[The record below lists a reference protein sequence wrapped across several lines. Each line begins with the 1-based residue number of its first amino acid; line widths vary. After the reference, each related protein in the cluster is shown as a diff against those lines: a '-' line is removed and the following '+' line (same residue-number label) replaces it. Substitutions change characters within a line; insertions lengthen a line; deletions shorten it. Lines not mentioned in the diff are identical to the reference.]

1 MEKSE
6 TIAKLA
12 AALIKVQAELPTIP
26 KDRTNPITHSKYAT
40 LSAINKALL
49 PVTSK
54 NDLAVTQYP
63 VSSPSGQIGCGTL
76 LIHSSGEFINY
87 DPYLINSD
95 SNKRMSA
102 AQEGGSAITY
112 AKRYQLCAIFGIVPD
127 EDVDGATPQQQSRNQ
142 YRQNNRQGDPRSQQ
156 GYGRQQQQRN
166 QPSYNNQTGYNQ
178 NGRAQRG
185 GGQNQQRFVPINTE
199 QMSQLVGLFKAMAES
214 SGSSIVP
221 VQNGYLGKINVPNV
235 QSLSYEQ
242 ARYLIETATHDLEI
256 QNGMPQGQPGRSQQA
271 QGGMPQ

>member
-26 KDRTNPITHSKYAT
+26 KDQTNPITHSKYAA
-40 LSAINKALL
+40 LGAINKALL

-54 NDLAVTQYP
+54 NGLAVTQYP
-63 VSSPSGQIGCGTL
+63 VSGQSGQIGCGTL

-87 DPYLINSD
+87 DPYLITSD
-95 SNKRMSA
+95 RNKRMSA

-127 EDVDGATPQQQSRNQ
+127 EDADGAATQQQSNGGNQ
-142 YRQNNRQGDPRSQQ
+142 YQQNNGQGDPRSQQ
-156 GYGRQQQQRN
+156 GYGRQQQQWR
-166 QPSYNNQTGYNQ
+166 QPPYNNQTGYNQ
-178 NGRAQRG
+178 NGRNQQS

-199 QMSQLVGLFKAMAES
+199 QMAQLVGLFKAMAES

-221 VQNGYLGKINVPNV
+221 VQNGYLGKVNAPNV
-235 QSLSYEQ
+235 QNLSYDQ
-242 ARYLIETATHDLEI
+242 ARYLIETATHDLEV
-256 QNGMPQGQPGRSQQA
+256 QNSMPQGQPQPA
-271 QGGMPQ
+271 QGGMKQ